1 MLVEL
6 VEREDEEAVLVD
18 NDIDDSDEV
27 GDPALAEWMHQR
39 RNELYFTTLMIVDIV
54 S

>member
-6 VEREDEEAVLVD
+6 MEREDEEAVLAD
-18 NDIDDSDEV
+18 NDIDDSDEI
-27 GDPALAEWMHQR
+27 GDPILAEWMHQR